1 VTGPVISDSGLA
13 AAGNDH
19 VAAFSITLEVT
30 PETKL
35 DAV

>member
-1 VTGPVISDSGLA
+1 MTGPVISDSGLL

-19 VAAFSITLEVT
+19 VAAFSIALEVT
-30 PETKL
+30 LETKL